1 MNTIT
6 SKDWRKVIAEVVG
19 TFFFFFIG
27 IGSVLFAG
35 SAGVL
40 YVALA
45 HGLALAVAISALGH
59 ISGAHFNPAVTIS
72 LLVARKITPI
82 LSVLYIVGQIVGG
95 VLACLALLVAIPNAS
110 TLLANSAPNP
120 GPGVDFLTALVM
132 EIILTFFLVLAVF
145 GTAVDN
151 RAAKIGGFG
160 IGLAVFACI
169 LVGATVSGG
178 VMNPARAFSPY
189 LVFGP
194 YNANIL
200 LYWIGPI
207 VGGVLASL
215 VYTRFFLEDEAATQ
229 KPPMSPP
236 MSEPGL
242 LKNG

>member
-6 SKDWRKVIAEVVG
+6 ARDWGKVIAEVVG

-27 IGSVLFAG
+27 IGSGVFAG
-35 SAGVL
+35 DAGVL

-72 LLVARKITPI
+72 LMVARKITPV
-82 LSVLYIVGQIVGG
+82 LGLLYIVGQIVGG
-95 VLACLALLVAIPNAS
+95 VLACLALLAAVPGFSSSPAR
-110 TLLANSAPNP
+110 LAPAP
-120 GPGVDFLTALVM
+120 GQGVDFMTAVVM

-160 IGLAVFACI
+160 IGLTVFVDI
-169 LVGATVSGG
+169 LVGGPVSGG
-178 VMNPARAFSPY
+178 VMNPARAFSPF

-194 YNANIL
+194 YNADIL
-200 LYWIGPI
+200 IYWIGPI
-207 VGGVLASL
+207 IGGVIAALL
-215 VYTRFFLEDEAATQ
+215 YNTLFLPKKVAELELQ
-229 KPPMSPP
+229 PPA
-236 MSEPGL
+236 SEPGL
-242 LKNG
+242 LKEG